1 MSSSAR
7 FAAFCLLIFAALN
20 IYAQNTGRISGLV
33 TDSTGAPVPGVLVNV
48 FIPGGS
54 SPVFSTTTGVDGL
67 YRFSGIQPVSYDLS
81 VEAKGF
87 RKEVIRGIKVDAG
100 LELALKPIKLEVSA
114 VAETIEV
121 TAEAAGVQ
129 TANAEIAATV
139 TNAQISKLPT
149 LNRSPLAFISLQA
162 GVGGNGRTN
171 TTINGLR
178 PSFANVTI
186 DGINIQDN
194 FIRTNNL
201 DFQPNMLLIDQ
212 VAEFTIATS
221 NTNAA
226 NGNGAAQVS
235 FVTPSGTNEYHGGL
249 YWYNRNNIASAN
261 TWFNNRNGVA
271 RPFLNQNQ
279 LGGKFGG
286 KIIKDKLFF
295 YANYEA
301 LRLRQQSAATRTV
314 LREEARQGNFRYFD
328 AVSGAVRSV
337 NLFSLPGI
345 TPDASMRQI
354 LGQIPGSDVI
364 NRDDIGD
371 RLNTGGYGFN
381 IRNNRTR
388 DNVTAKIDYIMNPK
402 NSFAFTYLWNRDIL
416 DRPDLANDFVAVP
429 KASNSNKIPAYSG
442 TWRWNPSATFTNEVR
457 AGANIA
463 PAVFATSE
471 NFGNRIVT
479 LPLVNNPLNTFRGQ
493 GRFTDTYNYANN
505 SSWYKGK
512 HTMQFGF
519 QGQLIKVR
527 SFNDAGNI
535 AQYNIGMSANQAA
548 NLNFVAGLFPGL
560 RPQDFGTAQSLAALH
575 AGLITSSQQTF
586 NVVDRTSGYQAGA
599 TNGRDFRQMNSAFY
613 FNDQWKI
620 NPRLTLTAGVRWEY
634 YTPVDEVNALA
645 LLPRLIDNN
654 AITTLRSN
662 ATLDFA
668 GNAVGRP
675 WYGRDFNNFGP
686 NVGIAWQPFN
696 DSGKTVIRAGYSIN
710 FPNDEFIRSID
721 NNVATNAGLQQGVAN
736 PNLVARL
743 AAPPPIVT
751 PAFTVPRTFQQNNAL
766 DPTAAF
772 GIPDPNLRTPYVQQF
787 SFGIQRELKKGVL
800 EVRYVGNRSTKQFR
814 AFDFNQII
822 VRENGFLAD
831 FQRAYQ
837 NGLLSRSAT
846 GAFNPSFN
854 PSIAGSSPLPFF
866 DRLPNG
872 GLLTN
877 PTISNLI
884 FTQQPGSLAETYM
897 SNRLQGNIS
906 FFPNQFAFGTN
917 MMTNYSN
924 ANYNALQVD
933 YTKRFSNGLQWQT
946 NYTYSKVMSDSAGDA
961 QARFEAFLDN
971 NNPALE
977 RARTPFDLTHSF
989 KFNGFYEL
997 PIGRGKKF
1005 DISNAVLNKMLGG
1018 WGVGGLMTWQSGAPF
1033 SVNSGRGTLNRGGRS
1048 GVNTATT
1055 SLNKSQ
1061 LDEILTFRQTGNGP
1075 FFAAASAIGPD
1086 GRAVGPDGAAPF
1098 NGQVFA
1104 NPIAGGLGTLQRRM
1118 FSGPRFWNTD
1128 LTIQKNTNITEKQ
1141 SIEFR
1146 AEFFNLTNTPS
1157 FFIGDQDI
1165 NSIQFGRITSTA
1177 SGRRI
1182 AQFGL
1187 YYRF

>member
-1 MSSSAR
+1 MLQSACVR
-7 FAAFCLLIFAALN
+7 ACFLFVFASLN
-20 IYAQNTGRISGLV
+20 IWAQNTSRVSGSV
-33 TDSTGAPVPGVLVNV
+33 VDSTGSPVPGVTVNL

-54 SPVFSTTTGVDGL
+54 SPVLSTATGVDGL
-67 YRFSGIQPVSYDLS
+67 FRFTGVQPVSYDLS

-100 LELALKPIKLEVSA
+100 LELAVKPIKLEVSA

-121 TAEAAGVQ
+121 TAEVAGVQ

-139 TNAQISKLPT
+139 TNAQLQKLPS

-201 DFQPNMLLIDQ
+201 DFQPNMLLLDQ

-235 FVTPSGTNEYHGGL
+235 FVTPSGTNQYHGGL

-261 TWFNNRNGVA
+261 TWFNNRNGVR

-279 LGGKFGG
+279 VGGKFGG

-295 YANYEA
+295 YVNYEA

-314 LREEARQGNFRYFD
+314 LRPEARQGIFRYFD
-328 AVSGAVRSV
+328 TTGATRSV

-345 TPDASMRQI
+345 TPDATARQI
-354 LGQIPGSDVI
+354 LGQIPGAEVI

-388 DNVTAKIDYIMNPK
+388 DNVTGKVDYILNTK
-402 NSFAFTYLWNRDIL
+402 NSFSFTYLWNRDII

-429 KASNSNKIPAYSG
+429 KATNSNKIPAYSG
-442 TWRWNPSATFTNEVR
+442 TWRWNPTATFTNEVR

-471 NFGNRIVT
+471 NFGNRIIT
-479 LPLVNNPLNTFRGQ
+479 LPLVSNPVNTFRAQ
-493 GRFTDTYNYANN
+493 GRYTDTYNYANN
-505 SSWYKGK
+505 SSWFKGK
-512 HTMQFGF
+512 HTLQFGF
-519 QGQLIKVR
+519 QGQLIKIY
-527 SFNDAGNI
+527 SYGDGGNLP
-535 AQYNIGMSANQAA
+535 QYNLGMSAAQADRLGFSA
-548 NLNFVAGLFPGL
+548 ALFPGL
-560 RPQDFGTAQSLAALH
+560 RAQDFGAAQALAALH
-575 AGLITSSQQTF
+575 AGLISSTSQTF
-586 NVVDRTSGYQAGA
+586 NVTSRTSGFVGGA
-599 TNGRDFRQMNSAFY
+599 TNGRNFRQMNSALY
-613 FNDQWKI
+613 INDQWKI
-620 NPRLTLTAGVRWEY
+620 KPRLTLTLGARWEY
-634 YTPVDEVNALA
+634 YTPVDETNSLA
-645 LLPRLIDNN
+645 LLPKLINN
-654 AITTLRSN
+654 NPITTLLSN

-668 GNAVGRP
+668 GNAAGRP
-675 WYGRDFNNFGP
+675 WYGKDWNNVGP
-686 NVGIAWQPFN
+686 NVGLAWQPFN

-710 FPNDEFIRSID
+710 FPNDEFIRTLD
-721 NNVATNAGLQQGVAN
+721 NNVATNAGLSQGVAN
-736 PNLVARL
+736 NNLVASL
-743 AAPPPIVT
+743 AAAPPIAT

-766 DPTAAF
+766 DPAAAF
-772 GIPDPNLRTPYVQQF
+772 AMPDPNLRTPYVQQF
-787 SFGIQRELKKGVL
+787 SFGIQREFRKGVL
-800 EVRYVGNRSTKQFR
+800 EVRYVGNRATKQFR
-814 AFDFNQII
+814 GFDYNQIQI
-822 VRENGFLAD
+822 RENGFLAD

-837 NGLLSRSAT
+837 NGILARSAT
-846 GAFNPSFN
+846 GAFNPSYN
-854 PSIAGSSPLPFF
+854 PAIAGSSPLPFF
-866 DRLPNG
+866 DRLPSG

-884 FTQQPGSLAETYM
+884 FTQQPGSLGDTYTQ
-897 SNRLQGNIS
+897 NRLQGNVS
-906 FFPNQFAFGTN
+906 FFRNPFALGTN
-917 MMTNYSN
+917 MITNYSN

-933 YTKRFSNGLQWQT
+933 YTKRFSNGLQWQA
-946 NYTYSKVMSDSAGDA
+946 NYTYSKVMSDTAGDT
-961 QARFEAFLDN
+961 QQRFEPFLDN
-971 NNPALE
+971 DNPQIE

-997 PIGRGKKF
+997 PVGRGKKF
-1005 DISNAVLNKMLGG
+1005 DVSNPVLNRIVGG
-1018 WGVGGLMTWQSGAPF
+1018 WGVGAFMTWQSGAPF

-1048 GVNTATT
+1048 GNNTAVTT
-1055 SLNKSQ
+1055 LNKSQ
-1061 LDEILTFRQTGNGP
+1061 LDQLLVFRQTGNGP
-1075 FFAAASAIGPD
+1075 YFVNASAIGTD

-1098 NGQVFA
+1098 NGQAFT
-1104 NPIAGGLGTLQRRM
+1104 NPIGGSIGTLQRRM

-1128 LTIQKNTNITEKQ
+1128 LTIQKDTIIREGH

-1146 AEFFNLTNTPS
+1146 AELFNMTNTPS

-1182 AQFGL
+1182 IQFGL